1 MFSRKNYQATTLT
14 RLDRQRATTLGREFW
29 NGAKLHL
36 PFVFE
41 GAGHDVLRAML
52 LLARYGFLY
61 PQACDPFICAGEA
74 MSLALQMGLQH
85 EAVADR
91 GKLLSQKERDERRI
105 LFWSTYIMNWLVSL
119 NEQTHDSLGNNPL
132 RLTAYYGV
140 NADEANQLPYVS
152 ANGMLNSFLSRS
164 SYVAPHVWSA
174 RMLELETLAMI
185 YSPSSAAMTADD
197 FQDWQN
203 GLTHRL
209 QEWHNATHSSVDDVL
224 ATTIQFHD
232 IIYHFLIF
240 RLNRPSPGYPV
251 PTLDMRR
258 QSIRAAL
265 KVVDIYAIND
275 RNGML
280 LYHWHAAYHLC
291 ELGAFL
297 LQFMLGAIRAYSL
310 SDFRQIEEI
319 ESEILPNTVNT
330 VIYILWK
337 VVGRWSE
344 AGTSVRSLEQ
354 VARPI
359 LEAFDAWCH
368 EQDYG
373 TNILSQDPPALL
385 GHLAGLWSLPIMQT
399 FDTG

>member
-140 NADEANQLPYVS
+140 
-152 ANGMLNSFLSRS
+152 
-164 SYVAPHVWSA
+164 
-174 RMLELETLAMI
+174 
-185 YSPSSAAMTADD
+185 
-197 FQDWQN
+197 
-203 GLTHRL
+203 
-209 QEWHNATHSSVDDVL
+209 
-224 ATTIQFHD
+224 
-232 IIYHFLIF
+232 
-240 RLNRPSPGYPV
+240 
-251 PTLDMRR
+251 
-258 QSIRAAL
+258 
-265 KVVDIYAIND
+265 K
-275 RNGML
+275 
-280 LYHWHAAYHLC
+280 
-291 ELGAFL
+291 
-297 LQFMLGAIRAYSL
+297 
-310 SDFRQIEEI
+310 
-319 ESEILPNTVNT
+319 
-330 VIYILWK
+330 
-337 VVGRWSE
+337 
-344 AGTSVRSLEQ
+344 
-354 VARPI
+354 
-359 LEAFDAWCH
+359 
-368 EQDYG
+368 
-373 TNILSQDPPALL
+373 
-385 GHLAGLWSLPIMQT
+385 
-399 FDTG
+399 